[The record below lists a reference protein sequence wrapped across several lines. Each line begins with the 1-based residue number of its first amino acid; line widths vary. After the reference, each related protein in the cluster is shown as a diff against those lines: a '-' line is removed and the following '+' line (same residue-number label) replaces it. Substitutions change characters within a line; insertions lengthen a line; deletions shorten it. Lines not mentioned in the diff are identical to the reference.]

1 MRVDINIKPEFSSLT
16 RFVEELPDNF
26 DNIGDII
33 HSGRNQIR
41 IAEINGERLVIK
53 YFKKITLFNKFIYGN
68 VRKSKAKRSFENS
81 ATLLK
86 NGIGTPK
93 PVAYIDTFNHLLLK
107 KSFYVYLN
115 TDYTDIEYLLNLPLS
130 EAETGIR
137 AFARLSGKMHHAGI
151 FHGDFNTSN
160 VLFKII
166 NGNYDFCLI
175 DNNRMKFKSFTL
187 KSGAKNFKR
196 MKLSV
201 EQAAIVGSEY
211 SRMYGYSERLFV
223 IKMLWYRSLFI
234 FRENCK
240 IKFKRLLHKVLNK

>member
-1 MRVDINIKPEFSSLT
+1 MRADIYINPEFSSLT
-16 RFVEELPDNF
+16 HLVERLPDNF

-41 IAEINGERLVIK
+41 IVEASGEKLVIK

-93 PVAYIDTFNHLLLK
+93 PVAYIDTFSHLLLK
-107 KSFYVYLN
+107 KSFYVCLY
-115 TDYTDIEYLLNLPLS
+115 TDYTDIKNLLDLPLS
-130 EAETGIR
+130 EAENGIR

-151 FHGDFNTSN
+151 FHGDYNTSN

-166 NGNYDFCLI
+166 DGNYDFCLI
-175 DNNRMKFKSFTL
+175 DNNRMKFKRFTL

-196 MKLSV
+196 MRLSV
-201 EQAAIVGSEY
+201 EQTAIIGSEY
-211 SRMYGYSERLFV
+211 ARMYGYSERLFV
-223 IKMLWYRSLFI
+223 IKMLLYRSLFV
-234 FRENCK
+234 FRENFKVK
-240 IKFKRLLHKVLNK
+240 IKKMFHKILKK